1 MGFRHEWKFEINE
14 VDRRV
19 LKARLAAVMQPDSH
33 AKNNRYRVR
42 SLYFDTPA
50 DTAFFEKIDGVNRR
64 EKFRIRMYDDDPSFL
79 RLEKKSKVNGL
90 CQKVTAPLTK
100 EQTEQIIAGNI
111 DFLRVAEHPLLR
123 ELYVKMRT
131 QELRPKSIVEYTR
144 EPFVFSAG
152 NVRVTIDSHLRTG
165 VRSTDFLN
173 PAQPLTPAAD
183 APPILE
189 VKWDAFLP
197 DIVRDAVGLESRR
210 VGAFSKYAKC
220 RIYG

>member
-14 VDRRV
+14 ADRLV
-19 LKARLAAVMQPDSH
+19 LKARLSALIYPDPH
-33 AKNNRYRVR
+33 AKNNRYHVR
-42 SLYFDTPA
+42 SLYFDTPD

-64 EKFRIRMYDDDPSFL
+64 EKFRIRMYNDDPSFL

-90 CQKVTAPLTK
+90 CQKVTVPLTK
-100 EQTEQIIAGNI
+100 EETARIIAGDI
-111 DFLRVAEHPLLR
+111 TFLRAAEHPLLR

-131 QELRPKSIVEYTR
+131 QELRPKTIVEYTR
-144 EPFVFSAG
+144 EPFVFPAG
-152 NVRVTIDSHLRTG
+152 NVRVTIDGDLHTG

-173 PAQPLTPAAD
+173 LARPLAPAD

-210 VGAFSKYAKC
+210 VGAFSKYATC